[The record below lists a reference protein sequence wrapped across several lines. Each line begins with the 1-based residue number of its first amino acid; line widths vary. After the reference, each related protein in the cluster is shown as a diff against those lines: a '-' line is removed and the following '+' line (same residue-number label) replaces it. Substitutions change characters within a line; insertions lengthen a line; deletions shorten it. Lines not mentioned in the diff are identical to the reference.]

1 MEKEVVVDGKV
12 INLEI
17 WDTAGQEKFRSL
29 GGAFYRG
36 ADCCVLVYDIT
47 NKRSFDN
54 IESWITE
61 FLNQGAPKE
70 PEKFPF
76 ILIGNKIDREEEREV
91 EESSVQ

>member
-1 MEKEVVVDGKV
+1 MVKLLTLRYFNES
-12 INLEI
+12 ILFQI

-47 NKRSFDN
+47 NKKSFDN

-70 PEKFPF
+70 P
-76 ILIGNKIDREEEREV
+76 
-91 EESSVQ
+91 

>member
-1 MEKEVVVDGKV
+1 
-12 INLEI
+12 
-17 WDTAGQEKFRSL
+17 L

-47 NKRSFDN
+47 NKKVSLLLKKSFDN
-54 IESWITE
+54 IESWIQE

-76 ILIGNKIDREEEREV
+76 ILVGNKIDRSDEREV
-91 EESSVQ
+91 E